1 MNFDLHQPQSLQ
13 EALSLASLHGERARF
28 LAGGTDL
35 VVQMRRKRLAPP
47 HIIDLSQL
55 RDLDRITETAE
66 HFVLGALVTHK
77 AIERHPALQ
86 RELVMLTE
94 AARVVGGHQVR
105 NVATVGGNV
114 VNASPA
120 ADVVAPLLALDAELS
135 LVSCAGT
142 RSVALKDFLLGP
154 GRTDRRPDEML
165 TQICFARPAPRSGT
179 AFLKAGRR
187 KAMEISIVCV
197 AAKLTLDDQF
207 CRNVRITL
215 GAVGPTTQRAVT
227 AEAAIEG
234 RLPSPN
240 AVRDAA
246 RLAAA
251 DCNPISD
258 LRASAAYRRILV
270 ETLVERALLQ
280 CVTRSR
286 EAAS

>member
-1 MNFDLHQPQSLQ
+1 VNFDLHQPQSLQ
-13 EALSLASLHGERARF
+13 EALSLASLHGESARF

-35 VVQMRRKRLAPP
+35 IIQMRRKRLAPP

-55 RDLDRITETAE
+55 RDLDRITATAE
-66 HFVLGALVTHK
+66 HVVLGALVTHK

-154 GRTDRRPDEML
+154 GHTDRRPDEML
-165 TQICFARPAPRSGT
+165 TQIRFARPAPGTGT

-197 AAKLTLDDQF
+197 AAMLTLDQV

-215 GAVGPTTQRAVT
+215 GAVGPTTQRAVA

-234 RLPSPN
+234 RLPEAN
-240 AVRDAA
+240 VVRDAA